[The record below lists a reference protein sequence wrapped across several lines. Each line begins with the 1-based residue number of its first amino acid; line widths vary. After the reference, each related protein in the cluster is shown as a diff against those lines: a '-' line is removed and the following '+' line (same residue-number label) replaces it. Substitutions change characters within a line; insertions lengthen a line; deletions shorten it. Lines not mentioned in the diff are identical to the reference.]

1 MANLIRIKQID
12 QPELSGYVV
21 SVTDQSYYPVGN
33 PSGYLSS
40 VASDPDFISLSGDL
54 GNTGVILDSK
64 ITSLSGTSANLVVAT
79 GAFLQG
85 QITSLSGDLNVTNA
99 NLSTVSGLSQ
109 SAITLV
115 TGLDY
120 EVSGVISGE
129 VAGLNATIT
138 GTSGVLFSQIS
149 TVSGNLNSRVTS
161 LETSLAASGS
171 NFLDLASNNQTV
183 SGTKVFTNRIGF
195 KQIDLLPFSGNYSN
209 PGGQHEILFTQ
220 FTEDYSFAA
229 SGYGT
234 LTGDL
239 FVTKIM
245 HPNNVEL
252 IISSMIYTGNY

>member
-21 SVTDQSYYPVGN
+21 SITDQNYYPVGN

-40 VASDPDFISLSGDL
+40 VASDPAFISISGNL
-54 GNTGVILDSK
+54 ANTGVILDSK
-64 ITSLSGTSANLVVAT
+64 ITSLSGASAALVANT
-79 GAFLQG
+79 GSLLQG
-85 QITSLSGDLNVTNA
+85 QISSLSGDLNATNA
-99 NLSTVSGLSQ
+99 NLITISGLSQ

-138 GTSGVLFSQIS
+138 GVSGVLFSQIS

-161 LETSLAASGS
+161 LETSLSASGS
-171 NFLDLASNNQTV
+171 NFVDLTSNNQTI
-183 SGTKVFTNRIGF
+183 SGSKAFTNRIGF

-220 FTEDYSFAA
+220 FTEDYSFPA

-234 LTGDL
+234 ITGDL

-245 HPNNVEL
+245 HPNNIEL

>member
-21 SVTDQSYYPVGN
+21 SITDQNYYPVGN

-40 VASDPDFISLSGDL
+40 VASDPAFISISGNL
-54 GNTGVILDSK
+54 ANTGVILDSK
-64 ITSLSGTSANLVVAT
+64 ITSLSGTSATLVANT
-79 GAFLQG
+79 GSLLQG
-85 QITSLSGDLNVTNA
+85 QISSLSGDLNATNA
-99 NLSTVSGLSQ
+99 NLITISGLSQ

-138 GTSGVLFSQIS
+138 GVSGVLFSQIS

-161 LETSLAASGS
+161 LETSLSASGS
-171 NFLDLASNNQTV
+171 NFVDLTSNNQTI
-183 SGTKVFTNRIGF
+183 SGSKAFTNRIGF

-220 FTEDYSFAA
+220 FTEDYSFPA

-234 LTGDL
+234 ITGDL

-245 HPNNVEL
+245 HPNNIEL